1 MKLPPLKM
9 KALLLASQDKQSA
22 QEEEAMLR
30 QAYLEEMR
38 PVLRKSFQHE
48 TNNIVLVFKSMEI
61 VITSGLRSFSPI
73 YVPLHL
79 VRQMYLIPQ
88 TKEHELVKLLFE
100 NVKTTTDGK
109 NFEITKDKL
118 STELEKL
125 VKRMKAE
132 APLK

>member
-1 MKLPPLKM
+1 
-9 KALLLASQDKQSA
+9 
-22 QEEEAMLR
+22 MLR